1 MDTEQD
7 TLLAIGA
14 FARAAGL
21 SLKALRLYDR
31 LGLLPA
37 AHTDPDSGYRYY
49 RQDQVPA
56 ARLIRLMRSM
66 DMPLAL
72 VKAVLTRRPDAAAA
86 VVRDYR
92 RAREQHLVQV
102 HAAANELLRF
112 LSKEKKM
119 TFDVETMEL
128 PAMQVVS
135 ITQKVKVDAL
145 GKFITDSLLR
155 ISAYVLAEQG
165 TLNGTP
171 FGIYHG
177 PVNQTDDG
185 PLEVCF
191 PASGPLQERGDIAL
205 KSLPQGQ
212 AAMVSVTGEQCQF
225 PEILG
230 AYDAAHD
237 WIIAQGFEPVGP
249 PREVW
254 SGPDAYGLM
263 RIVWPFSEK
272 VQTV

>member
-7 TLLAIGA
+7 ALLPIGG
-14 FARAAGL
+14 FAHAAGL

-37 AHTDPDSGYRYY
+37 AYIDPDSGYRYY
-49 RQDQVPA
+49 NQEQVPA

-66 DMPLAL
+66 DMPLAQ
-72 VKAVLTRRPDAAAA
+72 VQAVLTQKPDAAAG
-86 VVRDYR
+86 VVREYR
-92 RAREQHLVQV
+92 RAREQHLVHV
-102 HAAANELLRF
+102 RAAANELLRF
-112 LSKEKKM
+112 LSKEIKM

-145 GKFITDSLLR
+145 GQFITDSLLR
-155 ISAYVLAEQG
+155 LSAFVQAEHG

-171 FGIYHG
+171 FGVYHG
-177 PVNQTDDG
+177 PVNQADDG

-191 PASGPLQERGDIAL
+191 PASGPLQETGDIAL
-205 KSLPQGQ
+205 KLLPHGQ
-212 AAMVSVTGEQCQF
+212 AAVVSVTGEQCGF

-237 WIIAQGFEPVGP
+237 WIVAHGFLPAGL

-254 SGPDAYGLM
+254 SGPDAQGLM
-263 RIVWPFSEK
+263 RIVWPFSVKE
-272 VQTV
+272 QAA